1 MILIINNKCEDFY
14 AIMGKLFGSR
24 IAQNE
29 THDRIYDDNKKC
41 WYVYMEEENPVAYV
55 SVIDNVI
62 KNVYCTKQEFLVELL
77 QYLNTQFII
86 QDSIVTNAYINVY
99 EESGLIVDTSNE
111 YKNFVVIRSKIDGQ

>member
-1 MILIINNKCEDFY
+1 MILIMNNKCEEFY

-41 WYVYMEEENPVAYV
+41 WYVYTEEENPVAYV

-62 KNVYCTKQEFLVELL
+62 KNIYCTKQEFLVELL
-77 QYLNTQFII
+77 QYLNTQFM
-86 QDSIVTNAYINVY
+86 
-99 EESGLIVDTSNE
+99 TSNIAMPDAFPIK
-111 YKNFVVIRSKIDGQ
+111 YALSVLYVQSSININHHSKNCDEIPL

>member
-1 MILIINNKCEDFY
+1 MNNKCEDFY

-24 IAQNE
+24 IAENK
-29 THDRIYDDNKKC
+29 THDRIYDDNKKW
-41 WYVYMEEENPVAYV
+41 WYVYTEEETPVAYV

-62 KNVYCTKQEFLVELL
+62 KNIYSIKEEFLVELL

-86 QDSIVTNAYINVY
+86 QDSIVTNTYINAY